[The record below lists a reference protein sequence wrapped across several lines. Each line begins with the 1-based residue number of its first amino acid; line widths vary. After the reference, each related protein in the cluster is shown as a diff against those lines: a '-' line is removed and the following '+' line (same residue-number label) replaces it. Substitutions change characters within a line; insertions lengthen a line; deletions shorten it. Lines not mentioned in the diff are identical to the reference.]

1 VSLLKGILVSPLRRA
16 SAPFSSGA
24 ALCAA
29 LLLALTFACRDACA
43 SVSADAHASRE
54 TDVRRAEKVLPKL
67 RLLYDAAEADDAD
80 AYHSLASK
88 LYPGLFITIA
98 EMHPSDLSTDLSTA
112 VFLAEELGRKW
123 FDAGAATAVCRDER
137 PDIYMPL
144 CTALRGGTVRQLLLA
159 KSRLHA
165 RWAEAVL
172 RENRGEADAD
182 TTRALAEMDAA
193 RANDLLIAA
202 RVVETL
208 RALEALPRPSKAAA
222 GRVERFD
229 ASAVGSNN
237 SNNPDAEFT
246 EALRDAGLLLTW
258 MPRSTTF
265 YQLSNAR
272 LAYADGLWWQ
282 SKARQSKSL
291 VIAADS
297 FQPDP
302 LKEMRLDALQ
312 VSAAAEANWKAA
324 AKHTRLAEQSL
335 SRPDQQGVERARP
348 VASNRDRVDI
358 TETEGREN

>member
-1 VSLLKGILVSPLRRA
+1 MSPLKGILVSPLRRA

-29 LLLALTFACRDACA
+29 LLLALTFACRDARA
-43 SVSADAHASRE
+43 SVSADAHASRDA
-54 TDVRRAEKVLPKL
+54 DVRRAEKVLSKL
-67 RLLYDAAEADDAD
+67 RLLYDAAETDDAD

-88 LYPGLFITIA
+88 LYPGLFVTVA

-172 RENRGEADAD
+172 SENRGETDAD
-182 TTRALAEMDAA
+182 TAHALAEMDAA
-193 RANDLLIAA
+193 RENDLLIAA

-208 RALEALPRPSKAAA
+208 RALEALPRPSKAGAA
-222 GRVERFD
+222 RVERFD
-229 ASAVGSNN
+229 ASAVGSGD
-237 SNNPDAEFT
+237 SDAEFT
-246 EALRDAGLLLTW
+246 EALRDAGVLLAW

-282 SKARQSKSL
+282 SKARQSRSL
-291 VIAADS
+291 VISANG

-302 LKEMRLDALQ
+302 LKELRLDALQ

-335 SRPDQQGVERARP
+335 SRPDQQGPERARP
-348 VASNRDRVDI
+348 VATNLGGLGI